1 MRTTAP
7 ESAHRDPHNELQR
20 RGFRSDAAWLQ
31 TLPNVKDE
39 HARIGA
45 EDGEAVEEAE
55 EGAGAKLRLKAWDRA
70 HKLMQLW
77 RASEQAKVD
86 DYIEARGLK
95 RDALFHRILQ
105 VLLADAGSD
114 ERAILES
121 LSNHLAAPRGHRHVL
136 PNGPARL

>member
-1 MRTTAP
+1 M
-7 ESAHRDPHNELQR
+7 
-20 RGFRSDAAWLQ
+20 Q

-55 EGAGAKLRLKAWDRA
+55 EGAGAKLRLKAWDRGRSGNLGREGPDGYPA
-70 HKLMQLW
+70 SLIDRTHKLMQLR
-77 RASEQAKVD
+77 RAGEQAKVD

-105 VLLADAGSD
+105 ILLADARFD
-114 ERAILES
+114 ERAES
-121 LSNHLAAPRGHRHVL
+121 PSNHLAAPRGHRRVL